1 MKVLAICGSP
11 RENGNTEY
19 FTKVVL
25 SKLEEEGIEVEF
37 ISLIGK
43 KIEECTGCYSCVK
56 LADCEIEDDFQEVFE
71 KMIEADAILLAS
83 PVYHGSITAKLKAL
97 LDRAGFTGR
106 WLANEMKAKSNS
118 YEWKGS
124 VFSRKLVAPITV
136 ARRTG
141 QTFAFSQLMLWATV
155 NDCIVVGSNYWNVGT
170 AGTSGKRDAENDKE
184 GIGIME
190 HLASNIAYLLKKIE
204 YPGDRL
210 EEINKGELASN

>member
-1 MKVLAICGSP
+1 MKALAICSSP

-25 SKLEEEGIEVEF
+25 SKLEKEGIETEF
-37 ISLIGK
+37 ISLIDK
-43 KIEECTGCYSCVK
+43 KIDECSGCYHCVK
-56 LADCEIEDDFQEVFE
+56 NADCKIKDDFQEVFK

-83 PVYHGSITAKLKAL
+83 PVYHGSITSKLKAL

-106 WLANEMKAKSNS
+106 WIANEMKAKSNS
-118 YEWKGS
+118 YDWKGS
-124 VFSRKLVAPITV
+124 AFSRKLVAPITV

-155 NDCIVVGSNYWNVGT
+155 NDCIVVGSNYWNVGS
-170 AGTSGKRDAENDKE
+170 AGTSGRRDAENDKE

-190 HLASNIAYLLKKIE
+190 HLASNIAYLLNKIE
-204 YPGDRL
+204 YSGDRV
-210 EEINKGELASN
+210 EEINKVELSSN